1 MKTKQ
6 NKKKSR
12 EFRSRLFYKNKMYFI
27 ASVIMTIVMSFLN
40 LMISWLIQQI
50 MDSMA
55 NQNMQSVVRCAWIA
69 ASVVIAYTVANAVY
83 RAVYPRFL
91 QRAMQQYRD
100 YAFSRLTQKSL
111 RSFSKEGTAL
121 YVSALTNDC
130 TSIENN
136 YLAATFTLIELLFCF
151 LGALIM
157 MLYYSPVMLVLA
169 VALSFLP
176 VAVSMTAGNR
186 LTEQEKEISK
196 KNERFVSIVNE
207 LLSGFPVIKSFRAE
221 AQASRLF
228 SQRNEQAEE
237 AKKNKRRTEQLISLL
252 ANDAGIIAQMG
263 IFLAGA
269 WLAISGKGVTA
280 GVVIVFVQLMNY
292 ILNPISQVPLLW
304 SNRKAAIAL
313 MEKLSDALSENVR
326 EEGREKLNGFSE
338 KIEVKDLTYGYEP
351 ESPVLKDLD
360 VQFDAGKSYAIV
372 GGSGSGK
379 STLLN
384 LLMGSSSNY
393 QGEIC
398 IDGVSIKNIESESL
412 YQLMTSVQ
420 QNVFVFNDTIRN
432 NVTMFHEFPDKEVT
446 LALERSGLSEFIEK
460 RGEDFV
466 CGENGANLSGGERQ
480 RISIARAL
488 LRKSPILL
496 VDEATAALDAATA
509 RAVSFSILNLVGM
522 TRIVVTHRLEEA
534 ILRRYDKILVMKNGT
549 ICEQEISIR
558 LCSRK
563 DNFILC
569 FRLRTE
575 EDNSWCYSS
584 WISQYLQQHEGEWIS
599 RAGHLEQVFSK

>member
-6 NKKKSR
+6 NKKKNR
-12 EFRSRLFYKNKMYFI
+12 EFIHQLYYKNRINFI
-27 ASVIMTIVMSFLN
+27 VTIILTIAMSSLN

-50 MDSMA
+50 MDCTA
-55 NQNMQSVVRCAWIA
+55 NQDMQALVRSAWIVIIV
-69 ASVVIAYTVANAVY
+69 VVIYTIANVMY

-221 AQASRLF
+221 TQASRLF

-549 ICEQEISIR
+549 ICEQG
-558 LCSRK
+558 
-563 DNFILC
+563 NFDTLMQQKGQ
-569 FRLRTE
+569 F
-575 EDNSWCYSS
+575 YSLFQ
-584 WISQYLQQHEGEWIS
+584 IAH
-599 RAGHLEQVFSK
+599 

>member
-6 NKKKSR
+6 NKKKNR
-12 EFRSRLFYKNKMYFI
+12 EFIHQLYYKNRINFI
-27 ASVIMTIVMSFLN
+27 VAIILTIAMSSLN

-50 MDSMA
+50 MDCTA
-55 NQNMQSVVRCAWIA
+55 NQDMQALVRSAWIA

-176 VAVSMTAGNR
+176 VAVSMMAGNR

-221 AQASRLF
+221 TQASRLF

-338 KIEVKDLTYGYEP
+338 KIEVNDLTYGYEP
-351 ESPVLKDLD
+351 ESHVLKDLD

-432 NVTMFHEFPDKEVT
+432 NVTMFHEFSDKEVT

-460 RGEDFV
+460 RGEEFV

-549 ICEQEISIR
+549 ICEQG
-558 LCSRK
+558 
-563 DNFILC
+563 NFDTLMKQKGQ
-569 FRLRTE
+569 F
-575 EDNSWCYSS
+575 YSLFQ
-584 WISQYLQQHEGEWIS
+584 IAH
-599 RAGHLEQVFSK
+599 

>member
-1 MKTKQ
+1 MKQ

-12 EFRSRLFYKNKMYFI
+12 EFKRRLFYKNKMCFI

-136 YLAATFTLIELLFCF
+136 YLAATFTLIEFLFCF

-326 EEGREKLNGFSE
+326 EEGREKLNVFSE

-398 IDGVSIKNIESESL
+398 IDSVSIKNIESESL

-432 NVTMFHEFPDKEVT
+432 NVTMFHEFSDKEVT

-488 LRKSPILL
+488 LRKSPIIL

-549 ICEQEISIR
+549 ICEQG
-558 LCSRK
+558 
-563 DNFILC
+563 NFDTLMQQKGQ
-569 FRLRTE
+569 F
-575 EDNSWCYSS
+575 YSLFQ
-584 WISQYLQQHEGEWIS
+584 IAH
-599 RAGHLEQVFSK
+599 

>member
-6 NKKKSR
+6 NKKKNR
-12 EFRSRLFYKNKMYFI
+12 EFIHQLYYKNRINFI
-27 ASVIMTIVMSFLN
+27 VTIILTIAMSSLN

-50 MDSMA
+50 MDCTA
-55 NQNMQSVVRCAWIA
+55 NQDMQALVRSAWIVIIV
-69 ASVVIAYTVANAVY
+69 VVIYTIANVMY

-157 MLYYSPVMLVLA
+157 MLYYSPMMLVLA

-221 AQASRLF
+221 TQASRLF

-292 ILNPISQVPLLW
+292 ILSPISQVPLLW

-351 ESPVLKDLD
+351 ESHVLKDLD

-446 LALERSGLSEFIEK
+446 LALERSGLAEFIEK

-549 ICEQEISIR
+549 ICEQG
-558 LCSRK
+558 
-563 DNFILC
+563 NFDTLMQQKGQ
-569 FRLRTE
+569 F
-575 EDNSWCYSS
+575 YSLFQ
-584 WISQYLQQHEGEWIS
+584 IAH
-599 RAGHLEQVFSK
+599 

>member
-1 MKTKQ
+1 MKQ

-12 EFRSRLFYKNKMYFI
+12 EFKRRLFYKNKMCFI

-50 MDSMA
+50 MDCTA
-55 NQNMQSVVRCAWIA
+55 NQDMQALVRSAWIVIIV
-69 ASVVIAYTVANAVY
+69 VVIYTIANVMY

-157 MLYYSPVMLVLA
+157 MLYYSPMMLVLA

-176 VAVSMTAGNR
+176 VAVSMMAGNR

-221 AQASRLF
+221 TQASRLF

-269 WLAISGKGVTA
+269 WLAISSKGVTA

-292 ILNPISQVPLLW
+292 VLNPISQVPLLW

-460 RGEDFV
+460 RGEEFV

-549 ICEQEISIR
+549 ICEQG
-558 LCSRK
+558 
-563 DNFILC
+563 NFDTLMQQKGQ
-569 FRLRTE
+569 F
-575 EDNSWCYSS
+575 YSLFQ
-584 WISQYLQQHEGEWIS
+584 IAH
-599 RAGHLEQVFSK
+599 

>member
-12 EFRSRLFYKNKMYFI
+12 EFIHQLYYKNRMNFI
-27 ASVIMTIVMSFLN
+27 VTIILTIAMSSLN

-55 NQNMQSVVRCAWIA
+55 NQNMQAVVRCAWIA

-151 LGALIM
+151 WGALIM

-176 VAVSMTAGNR
+176 VAVSMKAGNR

-269 WLAISGKGVTA
+269 WLAISNKGVTA

-292 ILNPISQVPLLW
+292 ILNPISQVPILW

-326 EEGREKLNGFSE
+326 EEGREKLNVFSE

-398 IDGVSIKNIESESL
+398 IDSVSIKNIESESL

-432 NVTMFHEFPDKEVT
+432 NVTMFHEFSDKEVT

-488 LRKSPILL
+488 LRKSPIIL

-549 ICEQEISIR
+549 ICEQG
-558 LCSRK
+558 
-563 DNFILC
+563 NFDTLMQQKGQ
-569 FRLRTE
+569 F
-575 EDNSWCYSS
+575 YSLFQ
-584 WISQYLQQHEGEWIS
+584 IAH
-599 RAGHLEQVFSK
+599 

>member
-6 NKKKSR
+6 NKKKNR
-12 EFRSRLFYKNKMYFI
+12 EFIHQLYYKNRINFI
-27 ASVIMTIVMSFLN
+27 VTIILTIAMSSLN

-50 MDSMA
+50 MDCTA
-55 NQNMQSVVRCAWIA
+55 NQDMQALVRIAWIVIIV
-69 ASVVIAYTVANAVY
+69 VVIYTIANVMY

-221 AQASRLF
+221 TQASRLF

-460 RGEDFV
+460 RGEEFV

-549 ICEQEISIR
+549 ICEQG
-558 LCSRK
+558 
-563 DNFILC
+563 NFDTLMQQKGQ
-569 FRLRTE
+569 F
-575 EDNSWCYSS
+575 YSLFQ
-584 WISQYLQQHEGEWIS
+584 IAH
-599 RAGHLEQVFSK
+599 

>member
-6 NKKKSR
+6 NKKKNR
-12 EFRSRLFYKNKMYFI
+12 EFIHQLYYKNRINFI
-27 ASVIMTIVMSFLN
+27 VTIILTIAMSSLN

-50 MDSMA
+50 MDCTA
-55 NQNMQSVVRCAWIA
+55 NQDMQALVRSAWIV
-69 ASVVIAYTVANAVY
+69 SIVVVIYTIANVMY

-221 AQASRLF
+221 TQASRLF

-460 RGEDFV
+460 RGEEFV

-549 ICEQEISIR
+549 ICEQG
-558 LCSRK
+558 
-563 DNFILC
+563 NFDTLMQQKGQ
-569 FRLRTE
+569 F
-575 EDNSWCYSS
+575 YSLFQ
-584 WISQYLQQHEGEWIS
+584 IAH
-599 RAGHLEQVFSK
+599 

>member
-1 MKTKQ
+1 MKQ

-12 EFRSRLFYKNKMYFI
+12 EFKRRLFYKNKICFI

-55 NQNMQSVVRCAWIA
+55 NQNMQAVVRCAWIA

-151 LGALIM
+151 WGALIM

-176 VAVSMTAGNR
+176 VAVSMKAGNR

-269 WLAISGKGVTA
+269 WLAISNKGVTA

-326 EEGREKLNGFSE
+326 EEGREKLNVFSE

-398 IDGVSIKNIESESL
+398 IDSVSIKNIESESL

-432 NVTMFHEFPDKEVT
+432 NVTMFHEFSDKEVT

-488 LRKSPILL
+488 LRKSPIIL

-549 ICEQEISIR
+549 ICEQG
-558 LCSRK
+558 
-563 DNFILC
+563 NFDTLMQQKGQ
-569 FRLRTE
+569 F
-575 EDNSWCYSS
+575 YSLFQ
-584 WISQYLQQHEGEWIS
+584 IAH
-599 RAGHLEQVFSK
+599 

>member
-6 NKKKSR
+6 NKKKNR
-12 EFRSRLFYKNKMYFI
+12 EFIHQLYYKNRINFI
-27 ASVIMTIVMSFLN
+27 VTIILTIAMSSLN

-50 MDSMA
+50 MDCTA
-55 NQNMQSVVRCAWIA
+55 NQDMQALVRSAWIVIIV
-69 ASVVIAYTVANAVY
+69 VVIYTIANVMY

-136 YLAATFTLIELLFCF
+136 YLAATFTMIELLFCF

-221 AQASRLF
+221 TQASHLF

-351 ESPVLKDLD
+351 ESHVLKDMD
-360 VQFDAGKSYAIV
+360 AQFDAGKSYAIV

-460 RGEDFV
+460 RGEEFV

-549 ICEQEISIR
+549 ICEQG
-558 LCSRK
+558 
-563 DNFILC
+563 NFDTLMQQKGQ
-569 FRLRTE
+569 F
-575 EDNSWCYSS
+575 YSLFQ
-584 WISQYLQQHEGEWIS
+584 IAH
-599 RAGHLEQVFSK
+599 

>member
-6 NKKKSR
+6 NKKKNR
-12 EFRSRLFYKNKMYFI
+12 EFIHQLYYKNRINFI
-27 ASVIMTIVMSFLN
+27 VTIILTIAMSSLN

-50 MDSMA
+50 MDCTA
-55 NQNMQSVVRCAWIA
+55 NQDMQALVRSAWIVIIV
-69 ASVVIAYTVANAVY
+69 VVIYTIANVMY

-136 YLAATFTLIELLFCF
+136 YLAATFTLIKLLFCF

-221 AQASRLF
+221 TQASRLF

-351 ESPVLKDLD
+351 ESHVLKDMD
-360 VQFDAGKSYAIV
+360 AQFDAGKSYAIV

-549 ICEQEISIR
+549 ICEQG
-558 LCSRK
+558 
-563 DNFILC
+563 NFDTLMQQKGQ
-569 FRLRTE
+569 F
-575 EDNSWCYSS
+575 YSLFQ
-584 WISQYLQQHEGEWIS
+584 IAH
-599 RAGHLEQVFSK
+599 

>member
-12 EFRSRLFYKNKMYFI
+12 EFIHQLYYKNRMNFI
-27 ASVIMTIVMSFLN
+27 VTIILTIAMSSLN

-55 NQNMQSVVRCAWIA
+55 NQNMQAVVRCAWIA

-130 TSIENN
+130 MSIENN

-176 VAVSMTAGNR
+176 VAVSMKAGNR
-186 LTEQEKEISK
+186 LAEQEKEISK

-221 AQASRLF
+221 TQASRLF

-269 WLAISGKGVTA
+269 WLAISNKGVTA

-351 ESPVLKDLD
+351 ESHVLKDLD

-549 ICEQEISIR
+549 ICEQG
-558 LCSRK
+558 
-563 DNFILC
+563 NFDTLMQQKGQ
-569 FRLRTE
+569 F
-575 EDNSWCYSS
+575 YSLFQ
-584 WISQYLQQHEGEWIS
+584 IAH
-599 RAGHLEQVFSK
+599 

>member
-6 NKKKSR
+6 NKKKNR
-12 EFRSRLFYKNKMYFI
+12 EFIHQLYYKNRINFI
-27 ASVIMTIVMSFLN
+27 VTIILTIAMSSLN

-50 MDSMA
+50 MDCTA
-55 NQNMQSVVRCAWIA
+55 NQDMQALVRSAWIVIIV
-69 ASVVIAYTVANAVY
+69 VVIYTIANVMY

-221 AQASRLF
+221 TQASRLF

-460 RGEDFV
+460 RGEEFV

-534 ILRRYDKILVMKNGT
+534 ILHRYDKILVMKNGT
-549 ICEQEISIR
+549 ICEQGKFDT
-558 LCSRK
+558 LMQQK
-563 DNFILC
+563 GQF
-569 FRLRTE
+569 
-575 EDNSWCYSS
+575 YSLFQ
-584 WISQYLQQHEGEWIS
+584 IAH
-599 RAGHLEQVFSK
+599 

>member
-1 MKTKQ
+1 MKQ

-12 EFRSRLFYKNKMYFI
+12 EFRRRLFYKNKMCFI

-55 NQNMQSVVRCAWIA
+55 NQNMQSAVRCAWIA

-91 QRAMQQYRD
+91 QRAMQEYRD

-136 YLAATFTLIELLFCF
+136 YLAATFTLIEFLFCF

-221 AQASRLF
+221 TQASRLF

-269 WLAISGKGVTA
+269 WLAISNKGVTA

-351 ESPVLKDLD
+351 ESHVLKDLD

-393 QGEIC
+393 RGEIC

-420 QNVFVFNDTIRN
+420 QNVFIFNDTIRN
-432 NVTMFHEFPDKEVT
+432 NVTMFHEFPDREVT

-534 ILRRYDKILVMKNGT
+534 ILRRYDKIFVMKNGT
-549 ICEQEISIR
+549 ICEQG
-558 LCSRK
+558 
-563 DNFILC
+563 NFDTLMQQKGQ
-569 FRLRTE
+569 F
-575 EDNSWCYSS
+575 YSLFQ
-584 WISQYLQQHEGEWIS
+584 IAH
-599 RAGHLEQVFSK
+599 

>member
-1 MKTKQ
+1 MKQ
-6 NKKKSR
+6 DKKKSR
-12 EFRSRLFYKNKMYFI
+12 EFKHRLFYKNKICFI

-176 VAVSMTAGNR
+176 VAVSMKAGNR
-186 LTEQEKEISK
+186 LAEQEKEISK

-221 AQASRLF
+221 TQASRLF

-351 ESPVLKDLD
+351 ESHVLKDLD

-549 ICEQEISIR
+549 ICEQG
-558 LCSRK
+558 
-563 DNFILC
+563 NFDTLMQQKGQ
-569 FRLRTE
+569 F
-575 EDNSWCYSS
+575 YSLFQ
-584 WISQYLQQHEGEWIS
+584 IAH
-599 RAGHLEQVFSK
+599 

>member
-1 MKTKQ
+1 MKQ

-12 EFRSRLFYKNKMYFI
+12 EFKRRLFYKNKMCFI

-151 LGALIM
+151 WGALIM

-176 VAVSMTAGNR
+176 VAVSMKAGNR

-269 WLAISGKGVTA
+269 WLAISNKGVTA

-326 EEGREKLNGFSE
+326 EEGREKLNVFSE

-398 IDGVSIKNIESESL
+398 IDSVSIKNIESESL

-432 NVTMFHEFPDKEVT
+432 NVTMFHEFSDKEVT

-488 LRKSPILL
+488 LRKSPIIL

-549 ICEQEISIR
+549 ICEQG
-558 LCSRK
+558 
-563 DNFILC
+563 NFDTLMQQKGQ
-569 FRLRTE
+569 F
-575 EDNSWCYSS
+575 YSLFQ
-584 WISQYLQQHEGEWIS
+584 IAH
-599 RAGHLEQVFSK
+599 

>member
-6 NKKKSR
+6 NKKKNR
-12 EFRSRLFYKNKMYFI
+12 EFIHQLYYKNRINFI
-27 ASVIMTIVMSFLN
+27 VAIILTIAMSSLN

-50 MDSMA
+50 MDCTA
-55 NQNMQSVVRCAWIA
+55 NQDMQALVRSAWIA

-136 YLAATFTLIELLFCF
+136 YLASTFTLIELLFCF

-157 MLYYSPVMLVLA
+157 MLYYSPMMLVLA

-221 AQASRLF
+221 TQASRLF

-351 ESPVLKDLD
+351 ESHVLKDLD

-384 LLMGSSSNY
+384 LLMGSSNY

-432 NVTMFHEFPDKEVT
+432 NVTMFHEFSDKEVT
-446 LALERSGLSEFIEK
+446 LALERSGLSELIEK

-549 ICEQEISIR
+549 ICEQG
-558 LCSRK
+558 
-563 DNFILC
+563 NFDTLMQQKGQ
-569 FRLRTE
+569 F
-575 EDNSWCYSS
+575 YSLFQ
-584 WISQYLQQHEGEWIS
+584 IAH
-599 RAGHLEQVFSK
+599 

>member
-12 EFRSRLFYKNKMYFI
+12 EFTHQLYYKNRINFI
-27 ASVIMTIVMSFLN
+27 VTIILTIAMSSIN

-69 ASVVIAYTVANAVY
+69 ASVVIAYTVSNAVY

-221 AQASRLF
+221 TQASRLF

-252 ANDAGIIAQMG
+252 ANDVGIIAQMG

-313 MEKLSDALSENVR
+313 MEKLSDALSENLR

-351 ESPVLKDLD
+351 ESHVLKDLD

-379 STLLN
+379 STFLN

-466 CGENGANLSGGERQ
+466 CGENGSNLSGGERQ

-522 TRIVVTHRLEEA
+522 TRIVVTHRLEET

-549 ICEQEISIR
+549 ICDQG
-558 LCSRK
+558 
-563 DNFILC
+563 NFDTLMQQKGQ
-569 FRLRTE
+569 F
-575 EDNSWCYSS
+575 YSLFQ
-584 WISQYLQQHEGEWIS
+584 IAH
-599 RAGHLEQVFSK
+599 

>member
-6 NKKKSR
+6 NKKKNR
-12 EFRSRLFYKNKMYFI
+12 EFIHQLYYKSRINFI
-27 ASVIMTIVMSFLN
+27 VAIILTIAMSSLN

-50 MDSMA
+50 MDCTA
-55 NQNMQSVVRCAWIA
+55 NQDMQALVRSAWIA

-136 YLAATFTLIELLFCF
+136 YLAATFTIIELLFCF

-207 LLSGFPVIKSFRAE
+207 LMSGFPVIKSFRAE
-221 AQASRLF
+221 TQASRLF

-326 EEGREKLNGFSE
+326 EEGREKINGFSE

-351 ESPVLKDLD
+351 ESHVLKDLD

-432 NVTMFHEFPDKEVT
+432 NVTMFHEFSDKEVT
-446 LALERSGLSEFIEK
+446 LALERSGLSELIEK

-549 ICEQEISIR
+549 ICEQG
-558 LCSRK
+558 
-563 DNFILC
+563 NFDTLMKQKGQ
-569 FRLRTE
+569 F
-575 EDNSWCYSS
+575 YSLFQ
-584 WISQYLQQHEGEWIS
+584 IAH
-599 RAGHLEQVFSK
+599 

>member
-6 NKKKSR
+6 NKKKNR
-12 EFRSRLFYKNKMYFI
+12 EFIHQLYYKNRINFI
-27 ASVIMTIVMSFLN
+27 VTIILTIAMSSLN

-50 MDSMA
+50 MDCTA
-55 NQNMQSVVRCAWIA
+55 NQDMQALVRSAWIVIIV
-69 ASVVIAYTVANAVY
+69 VVIYTIANVMY

-221 AQASRLF
+221 TQASRLF

-460 RGEDFV
+460 RGEEFV

-549 ICEQEISIR
+549 ICEQGKFDTLMQQKGQFYSLFQIAHR
-558 LCSRK
+558 
-563 DNFILC
+563 ILQLHTNKQ
-569 FRLRTE
+569 F
-575 EDNSWCYSS
+575 
-584 WISQYLQQHEGEWIS
+584 
-599 RAGHLEQVFSK
+599 K

>member
-1 MKTKQ
+1 MKQ

-12 EFRSRLFYKNKMYFI
+12 EFRRRLFYKNKMCFI

-55 NQNMQSVVRCAWIA
+55 NQNMQSAVRCAWIA

-136 YLAATFTLIELLFCF
+136 YLAATFTLIEFLFCF

-196 KNERFVSIVNE
+196 KNERFVSIVKE

-221 AQASRLF
+221 TQASRLF

-269 WLAISGKGVTA
+269 WLAISNKGVTA

-351 ESPVLKDLD
+351 ESHVLKDLD

-393 QGEIC
+393 RGEIC

-420 QNVFVFNDTIRN
+420 QNVFIFNDTIRN
-432 NVTMFHEFPDKEVT
+432 NVTMFHEFPDREVT

-534 ILRRYDKILVMKNGT
+534 ILRRYDKIFVMKNGT
-549 ICEQEISIR
+549 ICEQG
-558 LCSRK
+558 
-563 DNFILC
+563 NFDTLMQQKGQ
-569 FRLRTE
+569 F
-575 EDNSWCYSS
+575 YSLFQ
-584 WISQYLQQHEGEWIS
+584 IAH
-599 RAGHLEQVFSK
+599 

>member
-6 NKKKSR
+6 NKKKNR
-12 EFRSRLFYKNKMYFI
+12 EFIHQLYYKNRINFI
-27 ASVIMTIVMSFLN
+27 VAIILTIAMSSLN

-50 MDSMA
+50 MDCTA
-55 NQNMQSVVRCAWIA
+55 NQDMQALVRSAWIA

-186 LTEQEKEISK
+186 LTEQEKEISE

-221 AQASRLF
+221 TQASRLF

-351 ESPVLKDLD
+351 ESHVLKDLD

-420 QNVFVFNDTIRN
+420 QDVFVFNDTIRN
-432 NVTMFHEFPDKEVT
+432 NVTMFHEFSDKEVT

-549 ICEQEISIR
+549 ICEQG
-558 LCSRK
+558 
-563 DNFILC
+563 NFDTLMQQKGQ
-569 FRLRTE
+569 F
-575 EDNSWCYSS
+575 YSLFQ
-584 WISQYLQQHEGEWIS
+584 IAH
-599 RAGHLEQVFSK
+599 

>member
-1 MKTKQ
+1 MKQ

-12 EFRSRLFYKNKMYFI
+12 EFRRRLFYKNKMCFI

-55 NQNMQSVVRCAWIA
+55 NQNMQSAVRCAWIA

-136 YLAATFTLIELLFCF
+136 YLAATFTLIEFLFCF

-221 AQASRLF
+221 TQASRLF

-269 WLAISGKGVTA
+269 WLAISNKGVTA

-351 ESPVLKDLD
+351 ESHVLKDLD

-393 QGEIC
+393 RGEIC

-549 ICEQEISIR
+549 ICEQG
-558 LCSRK
+558 
-563 DNFILC
+563 NFDTLMQQKGQ
-569 FRLRTE
+569 F
-575 EDNSWCYSS
+575 YSLFQ
-584 WISQYLQQHEGEWIS
+584 IAH
-599 RAGHLEQVFSK
+599 

>member
-1 MKTKQ
+1 MKQ

-12 EFRSRLFYKNKMYFI
+12 EFRRRLFYKNKIHFI
-27 ASVIMTIVMSFLN
+27 TSVIMTIFMSFLN

-55 NQNMQSVVRCAWIA
+55 NQNMQAVGRCAWIA
-69 ASVVIAYTVANAVY
+69 ASVVIAYTVANAVH

-100 YAFSRLTQKSL
+100 YAFLRLTQKSL

-186 LTEQEKEISK
+186 LAEQEKEISK
-196 KNERFVSIVNE
+196 KNEHFVSIVNE

-221 AQASRLF
+221 TQASRLF

-269 WLAISGKGVTA
+269 WLAISNKGVTA

-351 ESPVLKDLD
+351 ESHVLKDLD

-393 QGEIC
+393 RGEIC

-420 QNVFVFNDTIRN
+420 QNVFIFNDTIRN
-432 NVTMFHEFPDKEVT
+432 NVTMFHEFPDREVT

-549 ICEQEISIR
+549 ICEQG
-558 LCSRK
+558 
-563 DNFILC
+563 NFDTLMQQKGQ
-569 FRLRTE
+569 F
-575 EDNSWCYSS
+575 YSLFQ
-584 WISQYLQQHEGEWIS
+584 IAH
-599 RAGHLEQVFSK
+599 

>member
-1 MKTKQ
+1 MKQ

-12 EFRSRLFYKNKMYFI
+12 EFRRRLFYKNKMCFI

-136 YLAATFTLIELLFCF
+136 YLAATFTLIEFLFCF

-221 AQASRLF
+221 TQASRLF

-269 WLAISGKGVTA
+269 WLAISNKGVTA

-326 EEGREKLNGFSE
+326 EEGREKLNVFSE

-398 IDGVSIKNIESESL
+398 IDSVSIKNIESESL

-432 NVTMFHEFPDKEVT
+432 NVTMFHEFSDKEVT

-488 LRKSPILL
+488 LRKSPIIL

-549 ICEQEISIR
+549 ICEQG
-558 LCSRK
+558 
-563 DNFILC
+563 NFDTLMQQKGQ
-569 FRLRTE
+569 F
-575 EDNSWCYSS
+575 YSLFQ
-584 WISQYLQQHEGEWIS
+584 IAH
-599 RAGHLEQVFSK
+599 

>member
-1 MKTKQ
+1 MKQ

-12 EFRSRLFYKNKMYFI
+12 EFRRRLFYKNKICFI

-55 NQNMQSVVRCAWIA
+55 NQNMQSAVRCAWIA
-69 ASVVIAYTVANAVY
+69 VSVVIAYTVANAVY

-136 YLAATFTLIELLFCF
+136 YLAATFTLIEFLFCF

-221 AQASRLF
+221 TQASRLF

-351 ESPVLKDLD
+351 ESHVLKDLD
-360 VQFDAGKSYAIV
+360 VQFDEGKSYAIV

-488 LRKSPILL
+488 LRKSPIIL

-549 ICEQEISIR
+549 ICEQG
-558 LCSRK
+558 
-563 DNFILC
+563 NFDTLMQQKGQ
-569 FRLRTE
+569 F
-575 EDNSWCYSS
+575 YSLFQ
-584 WISQYLQQHEGEWIS
+584 IAH
-599 RAGHLEQVFSK
+599 

>member
-12 EFRSRLFYKNKMYFI
+12 EFIYQLYYKNRINFI
-27 ASVIMTIVMSFLN
+27 VTIILTIAMSSLN

-50 MDSMA
+50 MDCTA
-55 NQNMQSVVRCAWIA
+55 NQDMQALVRSAWIVIIV
-69 ASVVIAYTVANAVY
+69 VVIYTIANVMY

-136 YLAATFTLIELLFCF
+136 YLASTFTLIELLFCF

-157 MLYYSPVMLVLA
+157 MLYYSPMMLVLA

-221 AQASRLF
+221 TQASRLF

-269 WLAISGKGVTA
+269 WLAISSKGVTA

-292 ILNPISQVPLLW
+292 VLNPISQVPLLW

-460 RGEDFV
+460 HGEEFV

-549 ICEQEISIR
+549 ICEQG
-558 LCSRK
+558 
-563 DNFILC
+563 NFDTLMQQKGQ
-569 FRLRTE
+569 F
-575 EDNSWCYSS
+575 YSLFQ
-584 WISQYLQQHEGEWIS
+584 IAH
-599 RAGHLEQVFSK
+599 

>member
-6 NKKKSR
+6 NKKKNR
-12 EFRSRLFYKNKMYFI
+12 EFIHQLYYKNRINFI
-27 ASVIMTIVMSFLN
+27 VTIILTIAMSSLN

-50 MDSMA
+50 MDCTA
-55 NQNMQSVVRCAWIA
+55 NQDMQALVRSAWIVIIV
-69 ASVVIAYTVANAVY
+69 VVIYTIANVMY

-221 AQASRLF
+221 TQASRLF

-460 RGEDFV
+460 CGEEFV

-549 ICEQEISIR
+549 ICEQG
-558 LCSRK
+558 
-563 DNFILC
+563 NFDTLMQQKGQ
-569 FRLRTE
+569 F
-575 EDNSWCYSS
+575 YSLFQ
-584 WISQYLQQHEGEWIS
+584 IAH
-599 RAGHLEQVFSK
+599 

>member
-1 MKTKQ
+1 MKQ

-12 EFRSRLFYKNKMYFI
+12 EFKRRLFYKNKMCFI

-100 YAFSRLTQKSL
+100 YTFSRLTQKSL

-151 LGALIM
+151 LGALVM

-221 AQASRLF
+221 TQASRLF

-351 ESPVLKDLD
+351 ESHVLKDLD

-534 ILRRYDKILVMKNGT
+534 ILLRYDKILVMKNGT
-549 ICEQEISIR
+549 ICEQG
-558 LCSRK
+558 
-563 DNFILC
+563 NFDTLMQQKGQ
-569 FRLRTE
+569 F
-575 EDNSWCYSS
+575 YSLFQ
-584 WISQYLQQHEGEWIS
+584 IAH
-599 RAGHLEQVFSK
+599 

>member
-1 MKTKQ
+1 MKQ

-12 EFRSRLFYKNKMYFI
+12 EFRRRLFYKNKMCFI

-55 NQNMQSVVRCAWIA
+55 NQNMQSAVRCAWIA

-136 YLAATFTLIELLFCF
+136 YLAATFTLIEFLFCF

-221 AQASRLF
+221 TQASRLF

-351 ESPVLKDLD
+351 ESHVLKDLD

-488 LRKSPILL
+488 LRKSPIIL

-549 ICEQEISIR
+549 ICEQG
-558 LCSRK
+558 
-563 DNFILC
+563 NFDTLMQQKGQ
-569 FRLRTE
+569 F
-575 EDNSWCYSS
+575 YSLFQ
-584 WISQYLQQHEGEWIS
+584 IAH
-599 RAGHLEQVFSK
+599 

>member
-1 MKTKQ
+1 MKQ

-12 EFRSRLFYKNKMYFI
+12 EFKRRLFYKNKMCFI

-136 YLAATFTLIELLFCF
+136 YLAATFTLIEFLFCF

-221 AQASRLF
+221 TQASRLF

-269 WLAISGKGVTA
+269 WLAISNKGVTA

-351 ESPVLKDLD
+351 ESHVLKDLD

-393 QGEIC
+393 RGEIC

-420 QNVFVFNDTIRN
+420 QNVFIFNDTIRN
-432 NVTMFHEFPDKEVT
+432 NVTMFHEFPDREVT

-534 ILRRYDKILVMKNGT
+534 ILRRYDKIFVMKNGT
-549 ICEQEISIR
+549 ICEQG
-558 LCSRK
+558 
-563 DNFILC
+563 NFDTLMQQKGQ
-569 FRLRTE
+569 F
-575 EDNSWCYSS
+575 YSLFQ
-584 WISQYLQQHEGEWIS
+584 IAH
-599 RAGHLEQVFSK
+599 

>member
-12 EFRSRLFYKNKMYFI
+12 EFTHQLYYKNRINFI
-27 ASVIMTIVMSFLN
+27 VAIILTIAMSSLN

-50 MDSMA
+50 MDCTA
-55 NQNMQSVVRCAWIA
+55 NQDMQALVRSAWIA

-221 AQASRLF
+221 TQASRLF

-351 ESPVLKDLD
+351 ESHVLKDLD

-412 YQLMTSVQ
+412 YKLMTSVQ

-432 NVTMFHEFPDKEVT
+432 NVTMFHEFSDKEVT

-549 ICEQEISIR
+549 ICEQG
-558 LCSRK
+558 
-563 DNFILC
+563 NFDTLMQQKGQ
-569 FRLRTE
+569 F
-575 EDNSWCYSS
+575 YSLFQ
-584 WISQYLQQHEGEWIS
+584 IAH
-599 RAGHLEQVFSK
+599 

>member
-6 NKKKSR
+6 NKKKNR
-12 EFRSRLFYKNKMYFI
+12 EFIHQLYYKNRINFI
-27 ASVIMTIVMSFLN
+27 VTIILTIAMSSLN

-50 MDSMA
+50 MDCTA
-55 NQNMQSVVRCAWIA
+55 NQDMQVLVRSAWIVIIV
-69 ASVVIAYTVANAVY
+69 VVIYTIANVMY

-221 AQASRLF
+221 TQASRLF

-460 RGEDFV
+460 RGEEFV

-549 ICEQEISIR
+549 ICEQG
-558 LCSRK
+558 
-563 DNFILC
+563 NFDTLMQQKGQ
-569 FRLRTE
+569 F
-575 EDNSWCYSS
+575 YSLFQ
-584 WISQYLQQHEGEWIS
+584 IAH
-599 RAGHLEQVFSK
+599 

>member
-1 MKTKQ
+1 MKQ

-12 EFRSRLFYKNKMYFI
+12 EFKRRLFYKNKMCFI

-55 NQNMQSVVRCAWIA
+55 NQNMQAVVRCAWIA

-151 LGALIM
+151 WGALIM

-176 VAVSMTAGNR
+176 VAVSMKAGNR

-460 RGEDFV
+460 RGEEFV

-549 ICEQEISIR
+549 ICEQG
-558 LCSRK
+558 
-563 DNFILC
+563 NFDTLMQQKGQ
-569 FRLRTE
+569 F
-575 EDNSWCYSS
+575 YSLFQ
-584 WISQYLQQHEGEWIS
+584 IAH
-599 RAGHLEQVFSK
+599 

>member
-12 EFRSRLFYKNKMYFI
+12 EFIHQLYYKNRMNFI
-27 ASVIMTIVMSFLN
+27 VTIILTIAMSSLN

-55 NQNMQSVVRCAWIA
+55 NQNMQAVVRCAWIA

-151 LGALIM
+151 WGALIM

-176 VAVSMTAGNR
+176 VAVSMKAGNR

-221 AQASRLF
+221 TQASRLF
-228 SQRNEQAEE
+228 SKRNEQAEE

-326 EEGREKLNGFSE
+326 EEGREKLNVFSE

-398 IDGVSIKNIESESL
+398 IDSVSIKNIESESL

-432 NVTMFHEFPDKEVT
+432 NVTMFHEFSDKEVT

-488 LRKSPILL
+488 LRKSPIIL

-549 ICEQEISIR
+549 ICEQG
-558 LCSRK
+558 
-563 DNFILC
+563 NFDTLMQQKGQ
-569 FRLRTE
+569 F
-575 EDNSWCYSS
+575 YSLFQ
-584 WISQYLQQHEGEWIS
+584 IAH
-599 RAGHLEQVFSK
+599 

>member
-6 NKKKSR
+6 NKKKNR
-12 EFRSRLFYKNKMYFI
+12 EFIHQLYYKNRINFI
-27 ASVIMTIVMSFLN
+27 VTIILTIAMSSLN

-50 MDSMA
+50 MDCTA
-55 NQNMQSVVRCAWIA
+55 NQDMQALVRSAWIVIIV
-69 ASVVIAYTVANAVY
+69 VVIYTIANVMY

-221 AQASRLF
+221 TQASRLF

-351 ESPVLKDLD
+351 ESPVLKDMD
-360 VQFDAGKSYAIV
+360 AQFDAGKSYAIV

-460 RGEDFV
+460 RGEEFV

-549 ICEQEISIR
+549 ICEQG
-558 LCSRK
+558 
-563 DNFILC
+563 NFDTLMQQKGQ
-569 FRLRTE
+569 F
-575 EDNSWCYSS
+575 YSLFQ
-584 WISQYLQQHEGEWIS
+584 IAH
-599 RAGHLEQVFSK
+599 

>member
-12 EFRSRLFYKNKMYFI
+12 EFIHQLYYKNRMNFI
-27 ASVIMTIVMSFLN
+27 VTIILTIAMSSLN

-69 ASVVIAYTVANAVY
+69 ASVVIAYTVANAVH

-151 LGALIM
+151 WGALIM

-269 WLAISGKGVTA
+269 WLAISNKGVTA

-432 NVTMFHEFPDKEVT
+432 NVTMFHEFSDKEVT

-488 LRKSPILL
+488 LRKSPIIL

-549 ICEQEISIR
+549 ICEQG
-558 LCSRK
+558 
-563 DNFILC
+563 NFDTLMQQKGQ
-569 FRLRTE
+569 F
-575 EDNSWCYSS
+575 YSLFQ
-584 WISQYLQQHEGEWIS
+584 IAH
-599 RAGHLEQVFSK
+599 

>member
-1 MKTKQ
+1 MKQ

-12 EFRSRLFYKNKMYFI
+12 EFRRRLFYKNKMCFI

-100 YAFSRLTQKSL
+100 YTFSRLTQKSL

-196 KNERFVSIVNE
+196 KNEHFVSIVNE

-221 AQASRLF
+221 TQASRLF

-237 AKKNKRRTEQLISLL
+237 AKKNKRRTEQMISLL

-351 ESPVLKDLD
+351 ESHVLKDLD

-398 IDGVSIKNIESESL
+398 IDGVSIKNIENESL
-412 YQLMTSVQ
+412 YQLMTLVQ

-549 ICEQEISIR
+549 ICEQG
-558 LCSRK
+558 
-563 DNFILC
+563 NFDTLMQQKGQ
-569 FRLRTE
+569 F
-575 EDNSWCYSS
+575 YSLFQ
-584 WISQYLQQHEGEWIS
+584 IAH
-599 RAGHLEQVFSK
+599 

>member
-12 EFRSRLFYKNKMYFI
+12 EFIHQLYYKNRINFI
-27 ASVIMTIVMSFLN
+27 VTIILTIAMSSLN

-50 MDSMA
+50 MDCTA
-55 NQNMQSVVRCAWIA
+55 NQDMQALVRSAWIA

-186 LTEQEKEISK
+186 LTEQEKGISE

-228 SQRNEQAEE
+228 SQRNDQAEE

-313 MEKLSDALSENVR
+313 MEKLSDALLENVR
-326 EEGREKLNGFSE
+326 EEGREKINGFSE

-351 ESPVLKDLD
+351 ESHVLKDLD

-460 RGEDFV
+460 RGEEFV

-549 ICEQEISIR
+549 ICEQG
-558 LCSRK
+558 
-563 DNFILC
+563 NFDTLMKQKGQ
-569 FRLRTE
+569 F
-575 EDNSWCYSS
+575 YSMFQ
-584 WISQYLQQHEGEWIS
+584 IAH
-599 RAGHLEQVFSK
+599 